1 MLNVTWQRFDQSAK
15 QLIVGHTTVS
25 VALCVCIAG
34 LEFFRNVLLVGSQQ
48 DRYVPYHS
56 SRIELC
62 RAAVKD
68 SSGLGTTLC
77 TPLAFCFSV
86 HIAAASTLHA
96 GYFFMSIVVQNI
108 LQVTRYV
115 FVCLFIS
122 YAFPLTFFVHF
133 FLTYLLPY
141 LSFPLR
147 IDPLRFQARCCE
159 RWLNLALVF
168 LWRFCVVV
176 HFFWLANACFCCVRF
191 SFFPYQAKRLA
202 SGNVSEMNCFVL
214 SAFSALTLLVGRQ
227 EGHPA
232 CKKQS
237 GGVLAWLSVW
247 SEVQTCMW
255 PSCCH
260 CHSLS
265 LASVKSRLVLTF
277 WYWLTQILL
286 EKGH

>member
-1 MLNVTWQRFDQSAK
+1 VSGTWKCNEPGVENVTRERSPRVTFSTEGRPISMSHLQ
-15 QLIVGHTTVS
+15 
-25 VALCVCIAG
+25 LCVCIAG

-115 FVCLFIS
+115 FVCLFIL

-133 FLTYLLPY
+133 FLTYLIPY

-159 RWLNLALVF
+159 R
-168 LWRFCVVV
+168 
-176 HFFWLANACFCCVRF
+176 
-191 SFFPYQAKRLA
+191 
-202 SGNVSEMNCFVL
+202 
-214 SAFSALTLLVGRQ
+214 
-227 EGHPA
+227 
-232 CKKQS
+232 
-237 GGVLAWLSVW
+237 
-247 SEVQTCMW
+247 
-255 PSCCH
+255 
-260 CHSLS
+260 
-265 LASVKSRLVLTF
+265 
-277 WYWLTQILL
+277 
-286 EKGH
+286 

>member
-15 QLIVGHTTVS
+15 QLIVGHMTVS

-86 HIAAASTLHA
+86 HIAAASALHA

-108 LQVTRYV
+108 LQVSRYV

-133 FLTYLLPY
+133 ILTYLPPY
-141 LSFPLR
+141 LFFPLW

-176 HFFWLANACFCCVRF
+176 HFFWLANECFCCVRF
-191 SFFPYQAKRLA
+191 SFFHTKPKDWL
-202 SGNVSEMNCFVL
+202 GETFLKWTVL
-214 SAFSALTLLVGRQ
+214 CWVG
-227 EGHPA
+227 HM
-232 CKKQS
+232 
-237 GGVLAWLSVW
+237 
-247 SEVQTCMW
+247 QTCIW

-277 WYWLTQILL
+277 WYWLTQVLL